1 MLGIN
6 LISLLL
12 SSNVS
17 QRCAERA
24 GYEKNYEITS
34 VELIPLETESIDE
47 CFLCS
52 SFAKLACKGATFTYP
67 NVTSS
72 SITVHSLSL
81 LN

>member
-24 GYEKNYEITS
+24 GYEKNYEITC
-34 VELIPLETESIDE
+34 VDLI
-47 CFLCS
+47 
-52 SFAKLACKGATFTYP
+52 Y
-67 NVTSS
+67 
-72 SITVHSLSL
+72 
-81 LN
+81 

>member
-34 VELIPLETESIDE
+34 VKSIYS
-47 CFLCS
+47 FRVNS
-52 SFAKLACKGATFTYP
+52 FINNFVFSFAKLACKGATFTYP

-72 SITVHSLSL
+72 SVSVHSLSI

>member
-34 VELIPLETESIDE
+34 VESIYS
-47 CFLCS
+47 FRRNS
-52 SFAKLACKGATFTYP
+52 FINAFVFSFAKLACKGATFTYP

-72 SITVHSLSL
+72 SVSVHSLSI